1 MPKKGANLGES
12 SDSAM
17 MAACV
22 RSLYRQ
28 GPDEVLRRCFLTEGR
43 RERFLGAFNEKLV
56 VKVLFT

>member
-22 RSLYRQ
+22 SSLSRQ
-28 GPDEVLRRCFLTEGR
+28 GPDTRSGTPC
-43 RERFLGAFNEKLV
+43 LV
-56 VKVLFT
+56 SDWRAL